1 MKRSANYPIQSGIK
15 PVNQTTWGKQ
25 ASVIENPKHF
35 PVISIE
41 RKCSECIKKVSQT
54 TIPIQ
59 APFNQKHQLSNLQ
72 HQLSNLQLP
81 INVPSRVDNFTPSF
95 CQQPLQELEVS
106 IPIPPEQ
113 REERGGYE
121 KESTTGEGGVSLSTY
136 LQWEATVLCSEAG
149 GS

>member
-1 MKRSANYPIQSGIK
+1 MAKKQDSISGIK
-15 PVNQTTWGKQ
+15 GVGINARPRLFKIHEYTRPDIKTSEIKQ
-25 ASVIENPKHF
+25 RGENKASVIENPKHF

-41 RKCSECIKKVSQT
+41 RKAAVTCIKKVSQT

-59 APFNQKHQLSNLQ
+59 APFNQK

-113 REERGGYE
+113 REER
-121 KESTTGEGGVSLSTY
+121 
-136 LQWEATVLCSEAG
+136 EAMKRKAQLERE
-149 GS
+149 